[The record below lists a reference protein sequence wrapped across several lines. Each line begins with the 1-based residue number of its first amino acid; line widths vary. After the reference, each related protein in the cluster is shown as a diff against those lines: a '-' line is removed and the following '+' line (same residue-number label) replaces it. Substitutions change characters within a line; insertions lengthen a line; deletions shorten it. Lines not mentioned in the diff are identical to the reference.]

1 MEKLKK
7 EFVEGKITKPD
18 YIHQMYS
25 QHKKLFEYSKFIKN
39 TDIRKIEIEDGRV
52 IITSRDLGIKII
64 CEENDERIPPIE
76 TLNFNYYEKDES
88 KMMYDLIEDNFTIFD
103 IGANIGWYS
112 IGITKAKI
120 NIKIFAFEPIPKTY
134 KNLLANIELNKS
146 QNIQT
151 FNMGLYKEKTQLTFY
166 FYPEL
171 SGNASSINLSAESD
185 SEIIKCDVDTMD
197 NFVKEH
203 NVTKLD
209 FIKIDIEGAEFFAFE
224 GGINTIKKFEPIVF
238 TEMLR
243 KWSAKFGYHPNKII
257 KLFKEKNYICFVV
270 NEKGLSEIK
279 EITDDTIETNFFF
292 LHRTKH
298 SEQIH
303 RYCIKT

>member
-1 MEKLKK
+1 LEKLKK
-7 EFVEGKITKPD
+7 EFVEGKITKAN

-39 TDIRKIEIEDGRV
+39 TDIKKIEIEDGRV
-52 IITSRDLGIKII
+52 IITSRDLEIKLI

-76 TLNFNYYEKDES
+76 TLNFDYYEKDES
-88 KMMYDLIEDNFTIFD
+88 QMMYNLIEDGFTIFD

-112 IGITKAKI
+112 IGITKAKN
-120 NIKIFAFEPIPKTY
+120 NIKIFAFEPILKTY

-151 FNMGLYKEKTQLTFY
+151 FNMGLHKEKTQLIFY
-166 FYPEL
+166 FYPEI
-171 SGNASSINLSAESD
+171 SGNASSVNLSTESNP
-185 SEIIKCDVDTMD
+185 EIIKCDVDTMD
-197 NFVKEH
+197 NFIKEQ

-209 FIKIDIEGAEFFAFE
+209 FIKIDIEGAELFAFE
-224 GGINTIKKFEPIVF
+224 GGINTIKKFKPIVF

-257 KLFKEKNYICFVV
+257 EIFNKINYNCFVV
-270 NEKGLSEIK
+270 KENRLEIIK
-279 EITDDTIETNFFF
+279 EMNEETVETNFFF
-292 LHRTKH
+292 LHKEKH
-298 SEQIH
+298 SEQISK
-303 RYCIKT
+303 YNIS